1 MRRYFNKIDINGDG
15 TVTKKELKMFLKSIR
30 AGNITDDEIDK
41 ILYSVDLNL
50 DGVMDF
56 NEFVKASVQANFDP
70 NYQEEIK

>member
-1 MRRYFNKIDINGDG
+1 M
-15 TVTKKELKMFLKSIR
+15 TKKELKMFLKSIR